1 MSDAILI
8 GVALL
13 IALELALMSH
23 SRNITKRL
31 NKIQKDLDE
40 IKTRRT

>member
-1 MSDAILI
+1 MSDIILI

-13 IALELALMSH
+13 IALELAVITH
-23 SRNITKRL
+23 SRSITKKL

-40 IKTRRT
+40 IKAQRA